1 MLLLLFDPSKLWSL
15 WEQFWF
21 EKLISFT
28 LNWKMKSNQSTE
40 GDDRQTIIQ
49 KDRKIRSSQINDP
62 AMLVLVQKRKQ
73 KIVKDDEDL
82 RRQNTS
88 NDEKVVGMVELS
100 LQPPDF
106 DRNPPAAPLPL
117 EYKQTLAKRT
127 EIGTVQ
133 GWITNLLID
142 PTCRGLKY
150 SKILM
155 AATEGIAK
163 TWGCKFIFLHADAD
177 IRSGRI
183 PQRLYESLGY
193 EVVTGNGKDDYT
205 WAGPSSTTLNQ
216 FSAIR
221 MIDGT
226 ALLCYS
232 KKLEEEEE
240 TATGLSAVAP

>member
-1 MLLLLFDPSKLWSL
+1 
-15 WEQFWF
+15 
-21 EKLISFT
+21 
-28 LNWKMKSNQSTE
+28 
-40 GDDRQTIIQ
+40 
-49 KDRKIRSSQINDP
+49 
-62 AMLVLVQKRKQ
+62 
-73 KIVKDDEDL
+73 
-82 RRQNTS
+82 
-88 NDEKVVGMVELS
+88 MVELS
-100 LQPPDF
+100 LQPPDLN
-106 DRNPPAAPLPL
+106 RNPPAAPLPL
-117 EYKQTLAKRT
+117 EFKQTLARRT

-163 TWGCKFIFLHADAD
+163 TWGCTYIFLHADAD
-177 IRSGRI
+177 LRSGKI

-205 WAGPSSTTLNQ
+205 WAGPSSTSLNQ

-232 KKLEEEEE
+232 KRLEEEEE
-240 TATGLSAVAP
+240 EEETTTGLPTAIAP